1 MCLEWD
7 DIGLID
13 AYEKKETVV
22 FKSMHAA
29 ALLPPARGDYKYP
42 VCPAYSSVVTM
53 AASTPVPAQPA
64 VQEMV
69 CKLCNRSVP
78 ADAGRVHGRSFRCQP
93 CASIERAMHRNLG
106 STAEIGSWS
115 QEDCS
120 AFFQKLQEQKGDKG
134 SLQWATIRAALLRKL
149 TERHISSFAATT
161 TITPLPLSVLL
172 AQGWEQE
179 VVQRFEVEKSETY
192 GCDVYKV
199 PVTKLSWK
207 DAFEAVEEKI
217 LQQEKEATKRRGTK
231 KKDDTLDV
239 PEGTTS
245 KGHETEEKNEKKEL
259 QEMRK
264 RATHNAKVAA
274 AAAKALGPLSTAESA
289 LTKLLAKAEGKE
301 GIDAAAEKLC
311 QEKLVTVTAW
321 SQQCRRAV
329 NEQERNKNLSAQEAA
344 ERLEDLPFESGDL
357 KVTLKQITESQKAL
371 RNSLPKKAAVPK
383 AKAAN
388 ATGEADTQEPAP
400 KRRRAKSAA

>member
-1 MCLEWD
+1 
-7 DIGLID
+7 
-13 AYEKKETVV
+13 
-22 FKSMHAA
+22 
-29 ALLPPARGDYKYP
+29 
-42 VCPAYSSVVTM
+42 
-53 AASTPVPAQPA
+53 
-64 VQEMV
+64 
-69 CKLCNRSVP
+69 
-78 ADAGRVHGRSFRCQP
+78 
-93 CASIERAMHRNLG
+93 
-106 STAEIGSWS
+106 
-115 QEDCS
+115 
-120 AFFQKLQEQKGDKG
+120 
-134 SLQWATIRAALLRKL
+134 
-149 TERHISSFAATT
+149 
-161 TITPLPLSVLL
+161 
-172 AQGWEQE
+172 
-179 VVQRFEVEKSETY
+179 
-192 GCDVYKV
+192 
-199 PVTKLSWK
+199 
-207 DAFEAVEEKI
+207 
-217 LQQEKEATKRRGTK
+217 
-231 KKDDTLDV
+231 
-239 PEGTTS
+239 
-245 KGHETEEKNEKKEL
+245 
-259 QEMRK
+259 MRK
-264 RATHNAKVAA
+264 RTTHNAKVAA